1 MVDWSDPQVI
11 QRDSLAFDRVVFC
24 FLGVTIWELFSTC
37 DFEWSLIQGR
47 RKLRWPLVKTFQ
59 SKLSAVILIIFHRVW
74 STNIG
79 SRRFSERLIVFFF
92 LSRYCI
98 LLAFIGIII
107 SLSVTTRINCGALYV
122 FNSWAG
128 NMTLLCS
135 STSLMLRTIA
145 LWERKLIIVAPLGLL
160 CVAFWAILYRTM
172 FIVRAEWNSSAASC
186 MVTSTEPS
194 LLNVTFFFT
203 MGFDFVILVY
213 TYVALVTKHTA
224 RTDLWKLLFHD
235 GLVYFLVTFTAN
247 CIPAVFNVLNLNTPM
262 NVVATTPA
270 AAVRAVMRLLD
281 YTSGDVYVHSMSG
294 AAQSSGNN
302 PTRQVQ
308 PRVSAVVPKFAT
320 ARAEVMV
327 TTEHITMSEF
337 VSDSDSPYSKT
348 SHSIGNDLDI
358 EEVVDDH
365 KTPRAS
371 SECASIV

>member
-59 SKLSAVILIIFHRVW
+59 SKLVW

-247 CIPAVFNVLNLNTPM
+247 CIPAVFNVLNLNTWPQ
-262 NVVATTPA
+262 
-270 AAVRAVMRLLD
+270 AVMRLLD

-337 VSDSDSPYSKT
+337 V
-348 SHSIGNDLDI
+348 HSIGNDLDI

>member
-1 MVDWSDPQVI
+1 MVDWSDSQEI
-11 QRDSLAFDRVVFC
+11 IRDTLAFDRVVFC
-24 FLGVTIWELFSTC
+24 FLGVTLWELFSTW
-37 DFEWSLIQGR
+37 DFEWSLLRGR
-47 RKLRWPLVKTFQ
+47 RKLRWPLGMIHRHRICW
-59 SKLSAVILIIFHRVW
+59 LS
-74 STNIG
+74 
-79 SRRFSERLIVFFF
+79 EMLIVFFF

-98 LLAFIGIII
+98 LLAFVGIIV

-145 LWERKLIIVAPLGLL
+145 LWERKLTVVVPLGLL

-172 FIVRAEWNSSAASC
+172 FIVRADWSDIARSC
-186 MVTSTEPS
+186 VVTSTEPS

-235 GLVYFLVTFTAN
+235 GLVYFLVTFCAN

-270 AAVRAVMRLLD
+270 AAVSSIASCRAVMRLLD

-294 AAQSSGNN
+294 AGQSSGNN
-302 PTRQVQ
+302 GTRQGH
-308 PRVSAVVPKFAT
+308 PRASAMVPKFAT
-320 ARAEVMV
+320 ARPEVLV

-337 VSDSDSPYSKT
+337 VTDSDSPYTKT
-348 SHSIGNDLDI
+348 SHSIGNDLEI
-358 EEVVDDH
+358 VEATDDH
-365 KTPRAS
+365 KTSRNS
-371 SECASIV
+371 SECTSLV

>member
-1 MVDWSDPQVI
+1 MVDWSDSQEI
-11 QRDSLAFDRVVFC
+11 MRDTLAFDRVVFC
-24 FLGVTIWELFSTC
+24 FLGVTLWELFSTW
-37 DFEWSLIQGR
+37 DFEWSLLRGR
-47 RKLRWPLVKTFQ
+47 RKLRWPLGMIHRHRICW
-59 SKLSAVILIIFHRVW
+59 LS
-74 STNIG
+74 
-79 SRRFSERLIVFFF
+79 EMLIVFFF

-98 LLAFIGIII
+98 LLAFVGIIV

-145 LWERKLIIVAPLGLL
+145 LWERKLTVVVPLGLL

-172 FIVRAEWNSSAASC
+172 FIVRADWSDIARSC
-186 MVTSTEPS
+186 VVTSTEPS

-235 GLVYFLVTFTAN
+235 GLVYFLVTFCAN
-247 CIPAVFNVLNLNTPM
+247 CIPAVFNVLNLNMWPQPQRQLSI
-262 NVVATTPA
+262 ASC
-270 AAVRAVMRLLD
+270 RAVMRLLD

-294 AAQSSGNN
+294 AGQSSGNN
-302 PTRQVQ
+302 GTRQGH
-308 PRVSAVVPKFAT
+308 PRASAMVPKFAT
-320 ARAEVMV
+320 ARPEVLV

-337 VSDSDSPYSKT
+337 VTDSDSPYTKT
-348 SHSIGNDLDI
+348 SHSIGNDLEI
-358 EEVVDDH
+358 VEATDDH
-365 KTPRAS
+365 KTSRNS
-371 SECASIV
+371 SECTSLV

>member
-59 SKLSAVILIIFHRVW
+59 SKLSAVVLIIFHR
-74 STNIG
+74 
-79 SRRFSERLIVFFF
+79 FSSSCPAIVSCW
-92 LSRYCI
+92 LS
-98 LLAFIGIII
+98 LACAHPLNH
-107 SLSVTTRINCGALYV
+107 SPGALCVQFGKPVSSSLYDELTV
-122 FNSWAG
+122 FQWAG

-247 CIPAVFNVLNLNTPM
+247 CIPAVFNVLNLNSD
-262 NVVATTPA
+262 VATVSPSQWA
-270 AAVRAVMRLLD
+270 SWISIASCRAVMRLLD

-337 VSDSDSPYSKT
+337 VCVLISLYF
-348 SHSIGNDLDI
+348 HSIG
-358 EEVVDDH
+358 
-365 KTPRAS
+365 
-371 SECASIV
+371 

>member
-1 MVDWSDPQVI
+1 MVNWSDPQEVD
-11 QRDSLAFDRVVFC
+11 RDSLAFDRIVFC
-24 FLGVTIWELFSTC
+24 FLGVTLWELFSTWE
-37 DFEWSLIQGR
+37 FEWSLLRGR
-47 RKLRWPLVKTFQ
+47 RKLRWPL
-59 SKLSAVILIIFHRVW
+59 
-74 STNIG
+74 
-79 SRRFSERLIVFFF
+79 VFFF

-98 LLAFIGIII
+98 LLAFVGIIV

-145 LWERKLIIVAPLGLL
+145 LWERKLTVVAPLGLL
-160 CVAFWAILYRTM
+160 CIAFWAILYRTM
-172 FIVRAEWNSSAASC
+172 FIVRADWSDAAQNC
-186 MVTSTEPS
+186 VVTSTEPS

-270 AAVRAVMRLLD
+270 AAVSSIASCRAVMRLLD
-281 YTSGDVYVHSMSG
+281 YTAGDVYVHSVSG
-294 AAQSSGNN
+294 AAHSSGNN
-302 PTRQVQ
+302 TTRPGY
-308 PRVSAVVPKFAT
+308 PRAPAAVPKFAT
-320 ARAEVMV
+320 TRPEVLV

-337 VSDSDSPYSKT
+337 VTDSDSPYTKT
-348 SHSIGNDLDI
+348 SHSIGNDLD
-358 EEVVDDH
+358 VVEAVNDQ
-365 KTPRAS
+365 KTSRNS
-371 SECASIV
+371 SECTSVV